1 MAYKLANL
9 LKARFP
15 LIYIT
20 TFEEDRVTKY
30 IKSIVSDE
38 KQIKF
43 TREVF
48 TWTQTSG
55 IYNQNTGKGVND
67 TTCPEKALEFIR
79 KYEKDSVFILYD
91 LHVNFGNEVHY
102 QNMHREMQ
110 Q

>member
-1 MAYKLANL
+1 MAYKLSSL

-15 LIYIT
+15 LIYIP

-30 IKSIVSDE
+30 IKSIATDE
-38 KQIKF
+38 SQVKYP
-43 TREVF
+43 REVF

-55 IYNQNTGKGVND
+55 IYNQNTGKAVND

-91 LHVNFGNEVHY
+91 FHVNFGIKN
-102 QNMHREMQ
+102 
-110 Q
+110 